1 MEASVVSEFHA
12 DGMTGPVGSGQWA
25 VLAEDVCPGVAEDP
39 GQALDADYHVKSK
52 NGESGSRGRADA
64 RRSAMSLEWS
74 GCRGRK
80 GTGRDRDDD

>member
-1 MEASVVSEFHA
+1 MWSVNSMR

-64 RRSAMSLEWS
+64 RKIGNVIGMEWVPWKE
-74 GCRGRK
+74 RHR
-80 GTGRDRDDD
+80 TRPR